1 MSYLVDYTKALKVIR
16 SVKVEPQLTGAS
28 NYINLFIRKW
38 SAKSFSKIGD
48 QPYIISISDMVA
60 SMYKELNK
68 QLDIKKN
75 EIARKTN

>member
-1 MSYLVDYTKALKVIR
+1 MSYLVDYTKALKVVR
-16 SVKVEPQLTGAS
+16 SVKIEPQLTGAT
-28 NYINLFIRKW
+28 NYINLFVRKW
-38 SAKSFSKIGD
+38 STKGFPKIGD
-48 QPYIISISDMVA
+48 QSHTVSASDMVA